1 MRELWLDPP
10 RAAGDC
16 IEVTWRVEPRT
27 DLYQRTTFF
36 LRFPPPV
43 AVAAFPDRLLWLLA
57 LLCLHPQWALLRPC
71 RIHLPVRL
79 APGEAELWLRLVDAS
94 VITLEAHRGGSD
106 TGRTIEL
113 VEHGQPLPCV
123 APLPERGRGAAAFSG
138 GKDSLLQAALLSE
151 LVPERLLE
159 LLLVNTCS
167 PLPPLHDHL
176 TDRRR
181 HVLREIVARRPG
193 LTLIEVQSDFRSAW
207 RNDFPPTLG
216 YQVAVNELTDT
227 FLYLAALLGAGWAA
241 GATHLFLASEAEVQE
256 NVELDGA
263 VVQHPHAMYSVV
275 TQSAVSA
282 LLSSLGIR
290 YGSLLS
296 PLRSQQIQQLLWQR
310 YPDLSDLQYSCWRV
324 AIDEATCSSCS
335 QCLRI
340 AFAALAIGEWPQR
353 MGIDL
358 VKLIGTMHRWQPRR
372 GGRPLLPGD
381 RVAAELHAQTIRTI
395 VATPPRR
402 FAEALKRDGRLYT
415 PRGLLALD
423 RFRRLRRRLGGESA
437 TRAFGYRAAYLVHVD
452 PLVRDAVA
460 EIYAASFSAE
470 ETIAHEAMR
479 QRGVRLA
486 AWIAAPLE
494 ETSAD
499 AGVA

>member
-1 MRELWLDPP
+1 MREIWLDSP
-10 RAAGDC
+10 RVTGDC

-27 DLYQRTTFF
+27 ELYRRTTFF

-43 AVAAFPDRLLWLLA
+43 VVAAFPDRLLWLLA
-57 LLCLHPQWALLRPC
+57 LLCLHPHWALLRPC
-71 RIHLPVRL
+71 RIHLPVHL
-79 APGEAELWLRLVDAS
+79 GAGEAELWLRLVDAS
-94 VITLEAHRGGSD
+94 VITLEGHRGGDD

-113 VEHGQPLPCV
+113 VEHGQPLPYV
-123 APLPERGRGAAAFSG
+123 APLPERGRCAAAFSG
-138 GKDSLLQAALLSE
+138 GKDSLLQAGLLSE
-151 LVPERLLE
+151 LVPE

-167 PLPPLHDHL
+167 PMPPLHDHL

-181 HVLREIVARRPG
+181 HVLREIVIRRPR
-193 LTLIEVQSDFRSAW
+193 LTLMEVESDLRAAW
-207 RNDFPPTLG
+207 RNDFPPTVG

-256 NVELDGA
+256 NVETGGA
-263 VVQHPHAMYSVV
+263 IVQHPHAMYSVV

-282 LLSSLGIR
+282 LLSRLGIR

-310 YPDLSDLQYSCWRV
+310 YPYLSDLQYSCWRV
-324 AIDEATCSSCS
+324 AIEEATCSRCS

-358 VKLIGTMHRWQPRR
+358 VKLMSSMHRWQPRR

-381 RVAAELHAQTIRTI
+381 RIAAELHAQTVRTI
-395 VATPPRR
+395 VATPVRR

-415 PRGLLALD
+415 PRGLLAVD
-423 RFRRLRRRLGGESA
+423 RFRRLRRRLRGGSA
-437 TRAFGYRAAYLVHVD
+437 AQPGYRPAYLVHVD
-452 PLVRDAVA
+452 PLVRQPLAS
-460 EIYAASFSAE
+460 IYAASFPAE
-470 ETIAHEAMR
+470 PTIAHEAMR
-479 QRGVRLA
+479 QRGERLA
-486 AWIAAPLE
+486 AWIAEPLE
-494 ETSAD
+494 ETSVD